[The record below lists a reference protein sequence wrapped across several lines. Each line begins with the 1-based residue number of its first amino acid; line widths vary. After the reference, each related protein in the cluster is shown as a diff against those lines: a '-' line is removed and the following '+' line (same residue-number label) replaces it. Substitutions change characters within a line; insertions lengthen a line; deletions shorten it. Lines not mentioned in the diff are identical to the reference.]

1 MIILLFAVFVC
12 IALLDVPNLIKTK
25 EWKYLAVFSIF
36 FVIAFTMS
44 FLLVIGVDIP
54 SPMLAIQY
62 FLKDVLNLHY

>member
-1 MIILLFAVFVC
+1 VIILLFAVFVC